1 MLDVLVF
8 VSKRLQRVTAA
19 VICLV
24 LAQALAAWASAP
36 AALPAPSV
44 TVSISR

>member
-1 MLDVLVF
+1 MVQTLFF

-19 VICLV
+19 LICLV

-36 AALPAPSV
+36 DPAASPSV